1 MADIM
6 KVIENVYKNG
16 DLSFLLSS
24 YVDKDYYLQNFKE
37 LFVGNYIENMTD
49 FNYSKCFSICI
60 NLSDIDSPIGS
71 QQFEQF
77 IVENDNVYRV
87 DVQISA
93 IAPYAVVKYL
103 RYEKKE
109 HMLVAQSSNVPFL
122 PNQNMYD
129 EKIKRFLNGKGYAL
143 LDDVELTQAV
153 PGVVLE
159 LQEDTPSVYNC
170 LFEDS
175 SSYYPY
181 SN

>member
-1 MADIM
+1 MVDIV

-16 DLSFLLSS
+16 DLSFLLST
-24 YVDKDYYLQNFKE
+24 YVDRDYYLQNFRE

-49 FNYSKCFSICI
+49 FSYSKCFSICI
-60 NLSDIDSPIGS
+60 NLSDIDSPFGS
-71 QQFEQF
+71 QLFEKF
-77 IVENDNVYRV
+77 ISENGNIYRV
-87 DVQISA
+87 DVQMSL

-103 RYEKKE
+103 KYEKKDNT
-109 HMLVAQSSNVPFL
+109 VVVQSSNVPFL
-122 PNQNMYD
+122 SNQNSID
-129 EKIKRFLNGKGYAL
+129 GIIRGFLSDKGYTV
-143 LDDVELTQAV
+143 LDDNVLTKAV

-181 SN
+181 SS

>member
-1 MADIM
+1 MADII

-16 DLSFLLSS
+16 DLSFLLST
-24 YVDKDYYLQNFKE
+24 YVDRDYYLHNFKE
-37 LFVGNYIENMTD
+37 LFVGKHIENMTD
-49 FNYSKCFSICI
+49 FNYSKCFSFCI

-77 IVENDNVYRV
+77 ISENGNVYRV
-87 DVQISA
+87 DVQMSL
-93 IAPYAVVKYL
+93 IAPYALVKYL
-103 RYEKKE
+103 KYEKKDNE
-109 HMLVAQSSNVPFL
+109 VVVQSSNVPFFS
-122 PNQNMYD
+122 NQKNID
-129 EKIKRFLNGKGYAL
+129 GIIRGFLSHKGYTV
-143 LDDVELTQAV
+143 LDDIVLTKAV

-181 SN
+181 SS